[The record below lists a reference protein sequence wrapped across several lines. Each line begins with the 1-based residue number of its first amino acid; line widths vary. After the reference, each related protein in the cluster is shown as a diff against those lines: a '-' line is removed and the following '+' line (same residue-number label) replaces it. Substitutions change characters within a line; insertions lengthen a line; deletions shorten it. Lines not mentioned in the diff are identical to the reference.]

1 MSTPTVPFY
10 PMTHDDAQELISA
23 VRTKDTSNLAD
34 VYDPT
39 TTYDVGE
46 FCVHNN
52 MLYKCTTA
60 ISSPEA
66 WTAAHWSSEKVC
78 DNLQDTE
85 QTDKI
90 KSDIGIV
97 EDGNAATHAISAGQY
112 VIWKDELYMA
122 DDAISIG
129 ETLASSGGSKNL
141 TAKPNGLGG
150 EVAALNSKLTN
161 KTGTIAVDN
170 NYIESIHNYLNY
182 ARSGNVVVVSGWFLP
197 AQTGIPAN
205 TNFITLPYESK
216 NSGGAGIIP
225 TNTNDLRVI
234 KWDVGS
240 KNVFGER
247 AISYDWYYVNF
258 SYITDETA

>member
-150 EVAALNSKLTN
+150 EIAALNSKIAMHSSYLSGADSGTTLNAIKYNYDFAFIAFTSAN
-161 KTGTIAVDN
+161 KAWAEGD
-170 NYIESIHNYLNY
+170 SF
-182 ARSGNVVVVSGWFLP
+182 G
-197 AQTGIPAN
+197 
-205 TNFITLPYESK
+205 TLPVDAYPVENIRTTGNMYENNIGVQIRIGKDGSVKYDSK
-216 NSGGAGIIP
+216 NSVNGRISFTAMY
-225 TNTNDLRVI
+225 VI
-234 KWDVGS
+234 
-240 KNVFGER
+240 
-247 AISYDWYYVNF
+247 AH
-258 SYITDETA
+258 

>member
-112 VIWKDELYMA
+112 VIWKNELYMA

-150 EVAALNSKLTN
+150 EVAALNSNIRDITNTVTVNTSLVTDAIVYQVEKLVFFSCRATATIGAVLISN
-161 KTGTIAVDN
+161 MPIGQITGFAFNGRGYVSNGNLHANTA
-170 NYIESIHNYLNY
+170 LN
-182 ARSGNVVVVSGWFLP
+182 ADVVSGFYFM
-197 AQTGIPAN
+197 I
-205 TNFITLPYESK
+205 
-216 NSGGAGIIP
+216 
-225 TNTNDLRVI
+225 
-234 KWDVGS
+234 
-240 KNVFGER
+240 
-247 AISYDWYYVNF
+247 
-258 SYITDETA
+258 

>member
-97 EDGNAATHAISAGQY
+97 EDGNVATHAISAGQY

-150 EVAALNSKLTN
+150 EVAALNSKVIKMIELNNATTLATGCVVLPNYTDVWNVLQDKTILYAICTN
-161 KTGTIAVDN
+161 IPETFCTIAVRQT
-170 NYIESIHNYLNY
+170 YLNQ
-182 ARSGNVVVVSGWFLP
+182 RIL
-197 AQTGIPAN
+197 
-205 TNFITLPYESK
+205 FIYNGVALTAVDTKQVNLK
-216 NSGGAGIIP
+216 I
-225 TNTNDLRVI
+225 
-234 KWDVGS
+234 
-240 KNVFGER
+240 
-247 AISYDWYYVNF
+247 YY
-258 SYITDETA
+258 IDG

>member
-10 PMTHDDAQELISA
+10 PMTHEDAQELISA

-52 MLYKCTTA
+52 ILYKCTTA

-150 EVAALNSKLTN
+150 EVAALNSKMQEVTLL
-161 KTGTIAVDN
+161 TGTTASGDQHTHIPYPTGYNMN
-170 NYIESIHNYLNY
+170 NTYPLVAEWYMSNEWHAFNDAGNWLVHLTSSEIRLT
-182 ARSGNVVVVSGWFLP
+182 SGTTGMGVQYRILLMRVV
-197 AQTGIPAN
+197 
-205 TNFITLPYESK
+205 
-216 NSGGAGIIP
+216 
-225 TNTNDLRVI
+225 
-234 KWDVGS
+234 
-240 KNVFGER
+240 
-247 AISYDWYYVNF
+247 
-258 SYITDETA
+258 